1 MCFCDDGT
9 ALEGALEDGLEDGGG
24 GDEGVGTLLWLMA
37 LWDGAMMDPIDPVVD
52 DADEDV
58 EVELI

>member
-1 MCFCDDGT
+1 M
-9 ALEGALEDGLEDGGG
+9 EDGLEDGGG

-37 LWDGAMMDPIDPVVD
+37 LWDGEMMDPIDPVVD
-52 DADEDV
+52 DTDEDV